1 MYWKYR
7 FSASNDMIGRLLMTA
22 RVILLIS
29 LLATTA
35 FGAPLQRVGR
45 AMVTFYWLIDET
57 APRYRGKA
65 VAELED
71 ARGRV
76 IAMTSVR
83 FRKELIREGSGHLRD
98 GRTVAYDQRLHGTNR
113 FRIVHSEY
121 GVGRLGCALVP
132 YRTIAVDPHFVKLG
146 SLISIPQLKGTRL
159 PDGTIHD
166 GLFVANDRGHFRGP
180 HVDLFVGLGP
190 KGARPFI
197 RKGYGSRSHVT
208 VYFAGEATTAGCRP

>member
-1 MYWKYR
+1 
-7 FSASNDMIGRLLMTA
+7 MIARMVLL
-22 RVILLIS
+22 VF

-35 FGAPLQRVGR
+35 FAAPPKRIGR
-45 AMVTFYWLIDET
+45 ALVTFYWLIDEA

-65 VAELED
+65 RAELQD
-71 ARGRV
+71 AHGRV

-83 FRKELIREGSGHLRD
+83 FRKDLIREGSGHLRD
-98 GRTVAYDQRLHGTNR
+98 GRTVVYDRRLHGTNR
-113 FRIVHSEY
+113 FRVVASEY

-132 YRTIAVDPHFVKLG
+132 YRTIAVDPRFVKLG
-146 SLISIPQLKGTRL
+146 TIIRIPQLKGARL

-166 GLFVANDRGHFRGP
+166 GIFVANDRGHFRGS
-180 HVDLFVGLGP
+180 HIDLFVGLGP

-208 VYFAGEATTAGCRP
+208 VYLVGDATPDDCRTATR